1 VLKAL
6 LLLAAATAVQAQQV
20 YPSRPIRFI
29 VPYTPGGLGDSFA
42 RAVGEEL
49 AKRMGQ
55 PVVIDNRPGASQA
68 IGAEATAKAPPDG
81 HTLFMGTQ
89 SGLVIN
95 TIARKQLP
103 YDPVRDLAPVTML
116 FTTPLYLVVHPSVP
130 AHSVKELIALARAK
144 PGTLTFASIGSGSSQ
159 HLAGEMLRARAK
171 VDIVHVP
178 YKGSSPAMTDLLG
191 GQVDMMFE
199 GGVSSLPHVRSGKL
213 RALATTGRRRADA
226 MPELPTMAEA
236 GVADFEFT
244 VWFALVAP
252 AATPR
257 PIIERLNREVGEVL
271 RTRGLKEKF
280 APAGIDIAP
289 STPEELGERIRA
301 DFPYYGK
308 LMRDAGIQPE

>member
-1 VLKAL
+1 
-6 LLLAAATAVQAQQV
+6 
-20 YPSRPIRFI
+20 
-29 VPYTPGGLGDSFA
+29 
-42 RAVGEEL
+42 
-49 AKRMGQ
+49 
-55 PVVIDNRPGASQA
+55 
-68 IGAEATAKAPPDG
+68 
-81 HTLFMGTQ
+81 
-89 SGLVIN
+89 
-95 TIARKQLP
+95 
-103 YDPVRDLAPVTML
+103 
-116 FTTPLYLVVHPSVP
+116 
-130 AHSVKELIALARAK
+130 
-144 PGTLTFASIGSGSSQ
+144 
-159 HLAGEMLRARAK
+159 
-171 VDIVHVP
+171 
-178 YKGSSPAMTDLLG
+178 
-191 GQVDMMFE
+191 MMFE

>member
-6 LLLAAATAVQAQQV
+6 LLLAAATVVQAQQV

-42 RAVGEEL
+42 RAVGEPL
-49 AKRMGQ
+49 AKRLGQ

-68 IGAEATAKAPPDG
+68 IGAEATAKAQPDG

-95 TIARKQLP
+95 TIARKDLP
-103 YDPVRDLAPVTML
+103 YDPVRDLVPVSML
-116 FTTPLYLVVHPSVP
+116 FTTPLYLVVHPSVE
-130 AHSVKELIALARAK
+130 AQSVKELVTLARAK
-144 PGTLTFASIGSGSSQ
+144 PGKLTFASIGNGSSQ
-159 HLAGEMLRARAK
+159 HLAGEMLRARGK
-171 VDIVHVP
+171 IDIVHVP

-213 RALATTGRRRADA
+213 RALATTGRKRTEA
-226 MPELPTMAEA
+226 MPGLPTMIES
-236 GVADFEFT
+236 GVADFDIT
-244 VWFALVAP
+244 VWFGLFTRAG
-252 AATPR
+252 TPR
-257 PIIERLNREVGEVL
+257 SIIERLNLEVGEVL
-271 RTRGLKEKF
+271 RTRELKEKF
-280 APAGIDIAP
+280 VAAGIDIAP

-301 DFPYYGK
+301 DLPYYAK
-308 LMRDAGIQPE
+308 LMREAGIQPE

>member
-1 VLKAL
+1 
-6 LLLAAATAVQAQQV
+6 
-20 YPSRPIRFI
+20 
-29 VPYTPGGLGDSFA
+29 
-42 RAVGEEL
+42 
-49 AKRMGQ
+49 
-55 PVVIDNRPGASQA
+55 VIDNRPGASQA